1 MYANSCALNAHPASI
16 QAQPCQARSTAP
28 HRLQHACSGAVTA
41 SHGPH
46 LPSHRSSAFS
56 ASSSEMSG
64 HTSCREQEQ
73 KERFSSRSMVHSLA
87 LHACFAAA
95 AWVPSEG
102 GYDTPQHTTTHH
114 CTPAAPPP
122 CASAPA
128 AHTPQTSCAVAPPTI
143 DNAAQ
148 VLPVRWRAAS
158 SQGKP
163 CRASLPTL
171 DGSEAERRPAAS
183 NALASFTAAAYWP
196 S

>member
-1 MYANSCALNAHPASI
+1 MLVVNPASV
-16 QAQPCQARSTAP
+16 QAQPCQPKSTAP
-28 HRLQHACSGAVTA
+28 HRLQHAWARAVSTG
-41 SHGPH
+41 HGPH
-46 LPSHRSSAFS
+46 LPSHRSSALS

-64 HTSCREQEQ
+64 HTSCREQQ
-73 KERFSSRSMVHSLA
+73 QQERCQQQEHSAQLRIA
-87 LHACFAAA
+87 LHAGFAAA

-128 AHTPQTSCAVAPPTI
+128 AHTPQTSCAAAPPTI
-143 DNAAQ
+143 DSAAR
-148 VLPVRWRAAS
+148 VLAGRWRAAS

-163 CRASLPTL
+163 CGASPPTL
-171 DGSEAERRPAAS
+171 DGSEAERRPAAR
-183 NALASFTAAAYWP
+183 NALASFTAAAYWQ